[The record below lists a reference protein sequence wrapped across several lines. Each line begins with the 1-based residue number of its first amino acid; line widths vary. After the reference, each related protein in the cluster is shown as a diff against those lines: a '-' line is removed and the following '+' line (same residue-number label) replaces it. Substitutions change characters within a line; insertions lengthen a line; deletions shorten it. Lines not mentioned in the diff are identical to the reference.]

1 MPTIL
6 IFGVRNLGRTV
17 GAQFAAAGWRVA
29 GVARTEETVDAF
41 RSELPDALAF
51 AADAGSEDDVERILA
66 EVGEVDAVVNAI
78 TDWPTGGS
86 ITELGQD
93 AAERYFQ
100 GLVPAIFNV
109 LRLGCR
115 HLAAQG
121 SGTFVQVTGG
131 SARRGMAGRS
141 TWAASAMAT
150 RALTQSAADELRSK
164 GVHVALLV
172 VDAVIESPKVADR
185 IKDLPPDATATQ
197 EDCARAIEYLV
208 SQTPRGWTHELLL
221 TPAGERYVP

>member
-17 GAQFAAAGWRVA
+17 GAHFAANGWRVA
-29 GVARTEETVDAF
+29 GVARTQETVDAF
-41 RSELPDALAF
+41 RSEIDGALGRAI
-51 AADAGSEDDVERILA
+51 DAGSEADVQRVLDD
-66 EVGEVDAVVNAI
+66 VGEVDAIVNAI

-86 ITELGQD
+86 ITELRQD
-93 AAERYFQ
+93 AAERYFH

-131 SARRGMAGRS
+131 SARRGMANRS
-141 TWAASAMAT
+141 VWAASAMAT
-150 RALTQSAADELRSK
+150 RALTQSAADELRGN

-185 IKDLPPDATATQ
+185 IKDLPPDATAT
-197 EDCARAIEYLV
+197 EDDCARAVEYLV
-208 SQTPRGWTHELLL
+208 SQTPRGWTHELVL
-221 TPAGERYVP
+221 TPAGERWVP

>member
-1 MPTIL
+1 LSTIV

-17 GAQFAAAGWRVA
+17 GEHFARAGWRVA
-29 GVARTEETVDAF
+29 GVARTQETIDAF
-41 RSELPDALAF
+41 RAEIPDALGF
-51 AADAGSEDDVERILA
+51 AADAGAEDDVQRILD
-66 EVGEVDAVVNAI
+66 EIGDVDAIVNAI

-93 AAERYFQ
+93 AAERYFHS
-100 GLVPAIFNV
+100 LVPAIFNV
-109 LRLGCR
+109 MRLGCR
-115 HLAAQG
+115 RLGEQG

-131 SARRGMAGRS
+131 SARRGMSGRS

-150 RALTQSAADELRSK
+150 RALAQSASDEMRAK

-172 VDAVIESPKVADR
+172 VDAIIESPKVADR
-185 IKDLPPDATATQ
+185 IKDLPADATATA

-208 SQTPRGWTHELLL
+208 TQTPRGWTHELVL
-221 TPAGERYVP
+221 TPAGERFVP